1 MNTMSTQAT
10 WGIDGPTFL
19 ALYAALCVAAVVAI
33 WRWRAAADGPAPT
46 GAEPE
51 LGVHELAMLGGG
63 PQLAITS
70 AATQLM
76 RDGVL
81 GRGPSDGTLD
91 VAGEL
96 APDADPLERA
106 VFEAVAREP
115 GLSVTAMRADVLRS
129 DALAAMQAELV
140 EARLL
145 LSPAA
150 ARWFGWRWIV
160 GAALCALG
168 GARLWAGSEHEEPI
182 GFLLV
187 IVIVVLSLT
196 RSMFRERPVAT
207 RHGEAILYRWRTD
220 CGDPE
225 RHAVSGDRT
234 LTAALFGGGAL
245 WLAEPAIASA
255 LELPV
260 EPAGGGS
267 SGGGGGGWGGCGGC
281 GGCGGG

>member
-1 MNTMSTQAT
+1 MNTISTQAT

-19 ALYAALCVAAVVAI
+19 TLYAVLCAAAAI
-33 WRWRAAADGPAPT
+33 ATWRWRTAADGPAPT

-81 GRGPSDGTLD
+81 GRGPSDGTLN

-115 GLSVTAMRADVLRS
+115 GPSVAAMRADVLRS

-140 EARLL
+140 AACLL

-150 ARWFGWRWIV
+150 ASTLRWRWVI
-160 GAALCALG
+160 GAAVTGLG
-168 GARLWAGSEHEEPI
+168 GARLWAGFEREEPI
-182 GFLLV
+182 EFLLAM
-187 IVIVVLSLT
+187 VLFVFYAT
-196 RSMFRERPVAT
+196 QDVFRSRPVAT
-207 RHGEAILYRWRTD
+207 RHGEAILDRWRTD

-225 RHAVSGDRT
+225 RHAVAGDRT

-260 EPAGGGS
+260 EPAGGGG